1 MLNVILFVN
10 ILFFLT
16 NYCRNSGLTLIREK
30 VLFDSWISPI
40 QFYGNQLMKH
50 NSIVKRLISLQM
62 NFYGIGKCVK
72 SSKDKRNLSRTLI
85 KCILDRHL
93 NSKCNIRYIYNPYF
107 CIFCRLIYFLN
118 HIMLIAITTVLN

>member
-40 QFYGNQLMKH
+40 QFYGNQLMIH
-50 NSIVKRLISLQM
+50 NSIVKRLISLQI
-62 NFYGIGKCVK
+62 NFDGIGKCVK
-72 SSKDKRNLSRTLI
+72 SSKDKRNLSRNLI
-85 KCILDRHL
+85 RCILDRHTS
-93 NSKCNIRYIYNPYF
+93 NCNIRYIYNPYF

-118 HIMLIAITTVLN
+118 HAMLIAIITVLN